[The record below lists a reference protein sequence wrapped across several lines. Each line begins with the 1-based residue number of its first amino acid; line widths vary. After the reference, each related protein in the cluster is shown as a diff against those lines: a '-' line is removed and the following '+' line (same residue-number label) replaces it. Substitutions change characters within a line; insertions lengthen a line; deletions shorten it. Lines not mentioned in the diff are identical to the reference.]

1 LRTQESARRPTHRC
15 DRELEPVRRRH
26 AEPLL
31 QRIEPLPQ
39 SPEQLDIVTRLRIVL
54 RVLKVDVEPVEAVV
68 CDERDGALDE
78 AGAACRG
85 RDRAGEAAVL
95 GVGPAADRE
104 EDLERAVALFE
115 EVQLLEVAV
124 QVGPARVVPRVGPVV
139 DLRSE

>member
-1 LRTQESARRPTHRC
+1 
-15 DRELEPVRRRH
+15 VRRRH